1 MSYRF
6 AAPSQVFYN
15 LAGTTPIPGGG
26 WSFYEPGGTTTPKL
40 TYSDEDLTTANSQP
54 VLLDSSAR
62 LDVPV
67 WCDGPYF
74 AELKDA
80 NDVVVWNGEITS
92 GIPDTAVLTPLGLN
106 QIWLGDGA
114 GNAIPT
120 DFLPLPDPTG
130 SDDYMVVVSGDGYIL
145 QPQPEPPEIPEPEV
159 VVTTSSVRIGTS
171 DDETK
176 WFEQGGTAST
186 STGVG
191 TKTATGT
198 VTFATPF
205 ATLLGVQVTPR
216 GGPHAPGNG
225 EGGYFAKVSVTAD
238 STTGFTVTMS
248 TNTGEDNADG
258 DISGPISFFWKA
270 TGTVE
275 IAP

>member
-6 AAPSQVFYN
+6 AAPSQVFQN
-15 LAGTTPIPGGG
+15 LAGTAPIPGGG

-40 TYSDEDLTTANSQP
+40 TYAEEDLTTPNSQP
-54 VLLDSSAR
+54 VLLDSSSR

-80 NDVVVWNGEITS
+80 GGVVVWNGEITS
-92 GIPDTAVLTPLGLN
+92 GIPETAALTPLGLN

-176 WFEQGGTAST
+176 YLIQTGSGTASA
-186 STGVG
+186 SG
-191 TKTATGT
+191 TKSTTASI
-198 VTFATPF
+198 TFATPY
-205 ATLLGVQVTPR
+205 AVTPIVL
-216 GGPHAPGNG
+216 PNTTS
-225 EGGYFAKVSVTAD
+225 GYVTQAGTVQPSISVTST
-238 STTGFTVTMS
+238 STTGATFQFVTQ
-248 TNTGEDNADG
+248 TGEGNSDN
-258 DISGPISFFWKA
+258 DIVTPVAFSWVAF
-270 TGTVE
+270 GTVE
-275 IAP
+275 VPA